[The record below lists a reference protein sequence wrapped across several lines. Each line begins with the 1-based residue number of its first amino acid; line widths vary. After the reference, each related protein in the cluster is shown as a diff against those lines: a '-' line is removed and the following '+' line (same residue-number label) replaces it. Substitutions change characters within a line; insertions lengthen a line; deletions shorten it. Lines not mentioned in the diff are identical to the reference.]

1 MVIRNFGWDLPGSP
15 VVRNLPCKAGDM
27 DLTPGQETKIRHAGK
42 QLGPHVTATKARVL
56 QQESLFA
63 TKIPCDAMKVLH
75 AATKM

>member
-1 MVIRNFGWDLPGSP
+1 
-15 VVRNLPCKAGDM
+15 M

-42 QLGPHVTATKARVL
+42 QLGPRVTATKACVL
-56 QQESLFA
+56 QLESLFT